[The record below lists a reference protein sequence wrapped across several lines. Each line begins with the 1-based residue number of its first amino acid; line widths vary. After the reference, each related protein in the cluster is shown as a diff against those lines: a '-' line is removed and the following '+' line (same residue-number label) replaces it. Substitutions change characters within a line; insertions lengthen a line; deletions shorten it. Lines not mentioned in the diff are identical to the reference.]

1 MVVLA
6 ASICTRG
13 GKAVLSRQF
22 REMPRSR
29 IEALLASFPKLA
41 DSGTQHTTVEQDN
54 VRFVYQPLD
63 ELYMVLITNRQ
74 SNILQDIDSLHLFAQ
89 VVTSTCKNLDEREIL
104 KNAYELL
111 SAFDELVTLGYR
123 ENLTISQIKTFLDM
137 ESHEERIQEI
147 IARNKEL
154 EATEERKRKAKQLEM
169 QRKDAARSGRGA
181 MGGMGG
187 MGSSGGMPRSPSYP
201 SYNPPSQSNTSTYD
215 SYEAEKNKSFSK
227 PLAPKAKG
235 MQLGKKSKTTDMFE
249 RVRGDMGGEIDD
261 SPLVAPAPVQHA
273 EAAEP
278 RVSST
283 LDRDAIHV
291 TISETISAKLSRE
304 GAVNSLAISGDLVLR
319 ISDPSLTK
327 IKLGLQAEAS
337 HGVQFRTH
345 PNVDRNLFNGSKI
358 IQMSNTARGFP
369 VNNAV
374 GVLRWR
380 ASPKVDD
387 ASTCPITFTVWI
399 NKEGAKYNIT
409 VEYEL
414 TGSDA
419 LNDVS
424 VVIPYAGS
432 EPVVSS
438 FDATYDVSGDALEWT
453 IGNVDE
459 ENPNGSFEFEA
470 ESGDENDFF
479 PMTVRFNKST
489 PYIDVDVLSASL
501 LEEEEEVTFS
511 KEIKSHA
518 DNFLLA
524 NDYARNTLL
533 SHPRCFFFLSA
544 SLMSMHFVLVSS
556 DWTSILASNIV
567 PELYSASCSLM
578 HGPYSLNP
586 PCGLVVAR
594 SQLAYNIAPSKRHE
608 KWWFTAH
615 RDVRSSLKILSWA
628 VSTPQMNMAQRNQ
641 LAPFSAT
648 EYQDRAPDGYPV
660 SCPTLDL
667 SATWDPVD
675 KNILVY
681 RPPGQVVS
689 KIHQVGAPGQ
699 KAPDAQAVTW
709 RSDGQ
714 FLAVGWSDGFVRLM
728 GLENNKAAH
737 HIKVG
742 ESPGS
747 NITHIGWASSSI
759 AGKGSSAVSQAL
771 RDGLV
776 GDSARNGDGLPL
788 NLPRELTFLEVDTAL
803 PKISPLPSSSAG
815 SGEDALVFTLR
826 TGIDFLFQPPKPEE
840 YDQVSVMIIGTSD
853 GQLQLSI
860 YDSFIIGSFQC
871 PQINTSSSQL
881 ILHASHP
888 HVSTQALLVADK
900 TEEPEEVHLV
910 PIDLP
915 FISSHP
921 INLSLLASK
930 LTTLQKLLRYLK
942 QAQLH
947 MQVEW
952 RNTRELPTR
961 FLRSIQ
967 GDLENLETGPRS
979 IVPALYHLAVTGHA
993 FEPVREWLVESLAE
1007 RGHKR
1012 WDKAVVSGLEGLR
1025 NLVHEN
1031 FLPALDRCAIILSR
1045 LRGLAQFH
1053 DTRDDI
1059 GFTLQQTSRLMDIVQ
1074 CLQLIGHK
1082 VLINV
1087 MDELDSFT
1095 AFSTWLR
1102 FQIDRLAS
1110 SSSASEEL
1118 TEKEATMDI
1127 AKVLSYI
1134 ENYLIDS
1141 PLRLFFDEMTREDYE
1156 ADWAHI
1162 EGGPTLL
1169 HVLDQALGKWENGQ
1183 SSMKAL
1189 PRIEFLVSY
1198 ATTWANR
1205 TFKGIA
1211 EAKKRSVRLGNPI
1224 RLSAGRV
1231 VSHRDMRMSKSR
1243 NKETNVVTALASK
1256 EAKSEGEA
1264 SPYDANVAKKDN
1276 GLQVVSVPIRTGRL
1290 AYADYDPSRLSETPC
1305 VSVDG
1310 FTAYSFPEKSVSRPL
1325 RMEVNDRNNV
1335 RGDMPQRVC
1344 VVESN
1349 RTTIKTFTFQ

>member
-89 VVTSTCKNLDEREIL
+89 VVTSTCKSLDEREIL

-187 MGSSGGMPRSPSYP
+187 MGSSGGMPRSPSYS

-387 ASTCPITFTVWI
+387 ASACPITFTVWI

-489 PYIDVDVLSASL
+489 PYIDVDVRSASL
-501 LEEEEEVTFS
+501 LEEEEQVTFS

-518 DNFLLA
+518 DNFL
-524 NDYARNTLL
+524 
-533 SHPRCFFFLSA
+533 
-544 SLMSMHFVLVSS
+544 
-556 DWTSILASNIV
+556 
-567 PELYSASCSLM
+567 
-578 HGPYSLNP
+578 
-586 PCGLVVAR
+586 
-594 SQLAYNIAPSKRHE
+594 
-608 KWWFTAH
+608 
-615 RDVRSSLKILSWA
+615 
-628 VSTPQMNMAQRNQ
+628 
-641 LAPFSAT
+641 
-648 EYQDRAPDGYPV
+648 
-660 SCPTLDL
+660 
-667 SATWDPVD
+667 
-675 KNILVY
+675 
-681 RPPGQVVS
+681 
-689 KIHQVGAPGQ
+689 
-699 KAPDAQAVTW
+699 
-709 RSDGQ
+709 
-714 FLAVGWSDGFVRLM
+714 
-728 GLENNKAAH
+728 
-737 HIKVG
+737 
-742 ESPGS
+742 
-747 NITHIGWASSSI
+747 
-759 AGKGSSAVSQAL
+759 
-771 RDGLV
+771 
-776 GDSARNGDGLPL
+776 
-788 NLPRELTFLEVDTAL
+788 
-803 PKISPLPSSSAG
+803 
-815 SGEDALVFTLR
+815 
-826 TGIDFLFQPPKPEE
+826 
-840 YDQVSVMIIGTSD
+840 
-853 GQLQLSI
+853 
-860 YDSFIIGSFQC
+860 
-871 PQINTSSSQL
+871 
-881 ILHASHP
+881 
-888 HVSTQALLVADK
+888 
-900 TEEPEEVHLV
+900 
-910 PIDLP
+910 
-915 FISSHP
+915 
-921 INLSLLASK
+921 
-930 LTTLQKLLRYLK
+930 
-942 QAQLH
+942 
-947 MQVEW
+947 VE
-952 RNTRELPTR
+952 
-961 FLRSIQ
+961 
-967 GDLENLETGPRS
+967 
-979 IVPALYHLAVTGHA
+979 
-993 FEPVREWLVESLAE
+993 
-1007 RGHKR
+1007 
-1012 WDKAVVSGLEGLR
+1012 
-1025 NLVHEN
+1025 
-1031 FLPALDRCAIILSR
+1031 
-1045 LRGLAQFH
+1045 
-1053 DTRDDI
+1053 
-1059 GFTLQQTSRLMDIVQ
+1059 
-1074 CLQLIGHK
+1074 
-1082 VLINV
+1082 
-1087 MDELDSFT
+1087 
-1095 AFSTWLR
+1095 
-1102 FQIDRLAS
+1102 
-1110 SSSASEEL
+1110 
-1118 TEKEATMDI
+1118 
-1127 AKVLSYI
+1127 
-1134 ENYLIDS
+1134 
-1141 PLRLFFDEMTREDYE
+1141 
-1156 ADWAHI
+1156 
-1162 EGGPTLL
+1162 
-1169 HVLDQALGKWENGQ
+1169 
-1183 SSMKAL
+1183 
-1189 PRIEFLVSY
+1189 
-1198 ATTWANR
+1198 
-1205 TFKGIA
+1205 
-1211 EAKKRSVRLGNPI
+1211 
-1224 RLSAGRV
+1224 
-1231 VSHRDMRMSKSR
+1231 
-1243 NKETNVVTALASK
+1243 
-1256 EAKSEGEA
+1256 
-1264 SPYDANVAKKDN
+1264 
-1276 GLQVVSVPIRTGRL
+1276 
-1290 AYADYDPSRLSETPC
+1290 
-1305 VSVDG
+1305 
-1310 FTAYSFPEKSVSRPL
+1310 
-1325 RMEVNDRNNV
+1325 
-1335 RGDMPQRVC
+1335 
-1344 VVESN
+1344 
-1349 RTTIKTFTFQ
+1349 